1 MKKGFEFDFKN
12 CSKNK
17 GGCDGADCEVC
28 KYSPYRFEL
37 LPNPSGMACVESVGD
52 AARDAIEY
60 LESLYKFKGD
70 FKAASHAA
78 RLENAL
84 ERSGAHAS

>member
-1 MKKGFEFDFKN
+1 MKKGFEFDFKS
-12 CSKNK
+12 CSHNK
-17 GGCDGADCEVC
+17 GGCEGC

-37 LPNPSGMACVESVGD
+37 LPNPSGMACVESIGD
-52 AARDAIEY
+52 AARGAIEY

-70 FKAASHAA
+70 CQAATHAA

-84 ERSGAHAS
+84 ERSYAQAS